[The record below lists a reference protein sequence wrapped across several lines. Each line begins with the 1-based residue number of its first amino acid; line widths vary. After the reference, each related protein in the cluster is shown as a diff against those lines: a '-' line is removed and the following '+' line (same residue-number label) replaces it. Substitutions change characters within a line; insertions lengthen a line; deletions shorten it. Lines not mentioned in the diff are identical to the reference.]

1 MMTKDEFL
9 SKFETST
16 LSDSGNRT
24 KFDSG
29 AVRDMHEG
37 KGRCDLMPLDV
48 IANLFRPY
56 PAELDQSEHA
66 VYYSFDDSLT
76 YNVLS
81 DIYKFQTSGNV
92 NHLYSLL
99 NEYLAAYSD
108 TIYSEFD
115 ALLDLAKHYENGAR
129 KYGEHN
135 WEKGIPLHSFI
146 DSAIR
151 HYFKHRREDNDEPH
165 NVAFIWNVIGAIWT
179 KQHRPEL
186 DDFCIKE

>member
-48 IANLFRPY
+48 IADIFNSSSVIPKKDLDISYSSDDASYIFFNNLWLFKVTGDTCYLHRC
-56 PAELDQSEHA
+56 L
-66 VYYSFDDSLT
+66 DSLFST
-76 YNVLS
+76 FRESMTVYEPLLELS
-81 DIYKFQTSGNV
+81 
-92 NHLYSLL
+92 
-99 NEYLAAYSD
+99 
-108 TIYSEFD
+108 
-115 ALLDLAKHYENGAR
+115 KHYENGAI

-151 HYFKHRREDNDEPH
+151 HYMKDKRGDKDEPH
-165 NVAFIWNVIGAIWT
+165 DVACIWNIIGAIWT
-179 KQHRPEL
+179 KQHKPEL
-186 DDFCIKE
+186 DDFCGKE